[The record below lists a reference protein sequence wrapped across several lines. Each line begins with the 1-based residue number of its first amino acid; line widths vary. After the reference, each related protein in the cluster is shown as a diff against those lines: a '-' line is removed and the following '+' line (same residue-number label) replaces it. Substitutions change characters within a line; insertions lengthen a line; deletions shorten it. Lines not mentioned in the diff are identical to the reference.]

1 MVIEIRIIV
10 ALLVVNPRIM
20 CVFRRSIQTAGAQ
33 ADTFVWTILDY
44 GKIAMYGCYGC
55 FDYLKIVFDK
65 VTNISDLPFH
75 DYHLLQLF

>member
-33 ADTFVWTILDY
+33 ADTFIWTVLDHSKITAHGCHGGFYNFKIILY
-44 GKIAMYGCYGC
+44 EITGIP
-55 FDYLKIVFDK
+55 
-65 VTNISDLPFH
+65 NLPFH